1 MPKTSGANRRSK
13 GWLETVIVS
22 IFEFALYALAALL
35 FLWAH
40 HSYEQRNIFLAGF
53 EFAMG
58 IGVAANVAR
67 LRE

>member
-1 MPKTSGANRRSK
+1 MSKTSGASRRSK
-13 GWLETVIVS
+13 GLLETVTLTVL
-22 IFEFALYALAALL
+22 ELALYMLAALL

-40 HSYEQRNIFLAGF
+40 HNYEQRDIFWAGF
-53 EFAMG
+53 EFALG